1 LRTGFSAM
9 LKDAEFLA
17 DAQKQGLDVEEVTG
31 AALQKVID
39 DLYATP
45 SEVLDVVKKS
55 MGE

>member
-1 LRTGFSAM
+1 M